1 MVRKKPKQKTA
12 PAVPAVY
19 PSDGRDGDED
29 TEAHSLSQAR
39 STTNDTTEG
48 HGLARG
54 ARSTM
59 NDTTEGHGLALG
71 ARSTMND
78 TTEGHGLALGARSTL
93 NEDTTEGHDLARAS
107 LVTTPISGRDAGG
120 AGSCRSLPPSASA
133 SRPVSAS
140 AAEDRNNTSKS
151 KLNRQL
157 VLGSPNV

>member
-1 MVRKKPKQKTA
+1 MVLKKPKQKTA

-39 STTNDTTEG
+39 STMNDTTEGHGLAQGARSTMNDATAG

-59 NDTTEGHGLALG
+59 NDTTEVHGLA
-71 ARSTMND
+71 TV
-78 TTEGHGLALGARSTL
+78 
-93 NEDTTEGHDLARAS
+93 
-107 LVTTPISGRDAGG
+107 VTTPISGRDAGG
-120 AGSCRSLPPSASA
+120 AGSCRSLPPSASV

-151 KLNRQL
+151 TLNSQL
-157 VLGSPNV
+157 VLGSPIMFDSAS